1 MNGTKNYSETRLKLY
16 EYDKFSSSD
25 SDKKEEFYRTIE
37 KKNKKNEKKNRE
49 RKRIVFSGKNG

>member
-25 SDKKEEFYRTIE
+25 SDTKEEFYRTIE

-49 RKRIVFSGKNG
+49 RKRIIISGKNG